1 MKKRKLL
8 LLSFVSIATMILSMT
23 SCKGSDNPNPDPKPD
38 DPIVTPEVSLE
49 IGRASCRERV

>member
-23 SCKGSDNPNPDPKPD
+23 SCGSGDGFVYVYD
-38 DPIVTPEVSLE
+38 TTSLQ
-49 IGRASCRERV
+49 IK